1 MIFEYW
7 NRSVQNLRQN
17 ISKEF
22 ARINQKRFLIRSVE
36 ADFHVIL
43 KATIKSHFLD
53 IWLDTYI

>member
-53 IWLDTYI
+53 IWLDT